1 MRKTDEITTVEK
13 QLPDTIEDVARF
25 VLIGTEKLKSL
36 KAEIGA
42 IKKLKLA
49 QEVYDQKLEEQRRLS
64 ELILDAGVK
73 IGEFSKQIPRQSGL
87 RSDITLYSQD
97 DKVVKTKEQAMR
109 ELGFNRNQTYEFE
122 TLANNRDLVEKV
134 KQEAKDNN
142 ELPTRGKIIDL
153 AQRRAQTPKGQTADE
168 FCAHIDE
175 CWKLAKK
182 YHKAIEAFMW
192 IQADEK
198 ELGMLGEIIHA
209 NTAPGHLRE
218 VEDSITKLSKLRNFL
233 KGVIEHDPVKKAGT

>member
-1 MRKTDEITTVEK
+1 MEK
-13 QLPDTIEDVARF
+13 QLPGNIEDVARF

-97 DKVVKTKEQAMR
+97 DEVVKTKEQAIN
-109 ELGFNRNQTYEFE
+109 G
-122 TLANNRDLVEKV
+122 
-134 KQEAKDNN
+134 
-142 ELPTRGKIIDL
+142 
-153 AQRRAQTPKGQTADE
+153 RR
-168 FCAHIDE
+168 
-175 CWKLAKK
+175 
-182 YHKAIEAFMW
+182 
-192 IQADEK
+192 
-198 ELGMLGEIIHA
+198 
-209 NTAPGHLRE
+209 
-218 VEDSITKLSKLRNFL
+218 
-233 KGVIEHDPVKKAGT
+233 

>member
-1 MRKTDEITTVEK
+1 MRKTDEIRTVEK

-73 IGEFSKQIPRQSGL
+73 IGEFSKKVPTHSGL
-87 RSDITLYSQD
+87 RSDLSPFRQGNG
-97 DKVVKTKEQAMR
+97 VVKTKEQAMR
-109 ELGFNRNQTYEFE
+109 ELGFSRKQTHEFE
-122 TLANNRDLVEKV
+122 TLANNRDLVEQV
-134 KQEAKDNN
+134 KREAKDNN
-142 ELPTRGKIIDL
+142 ELPTRSKIIDL

-168 FCAHIDE
+168 YCAHMDE

-182 YHKAIEAFMW
+182 YHKAIDAFMW
-192 IQADEK
+192 IQVDEK